1 MRISVSFDDE
11 VMKEVMK
18 LTGEKSKSAAVN
30 AAVDR
35 FLRIKKIEHIQ
46 QMVREGKV
54 NYTTTNDEI
63 EAMWND
69 PR

>member
-1 MRISVSFDDE
+1 MRITVSFDDKDI
-11 VMKEVMK
+11 KEVMK
-18 LTGEKSKSAAVN
+18 LTGEDSKSAAVN
-30 AAVDR
+30 AAVEQY
-35 FLRIKKIEHIQ
+35 LRHKKIEHIQ

-69 PR
+69 

>member
-1 MRISVSFDDE
+1 MRITVSVDDKDI
-11 VMKEVMK
+11 KEVMR
-18 LTGEKSKSAAVN
+18 LTGEDSKSAAVS
-30 AAVDR
+30 AAVGQY
-35 FLRIKKIEHIQ
+35 LRHKKIEHIQ

-69 PR
+69 